1 MTKLAYALCLMMP
14 LLTLAQTNKKESV
27 YADSCNAFF
36 EASDSFISGLEKN
49 KFTSIYITQQKKI
62 EHNKMIDQFKQQLAS
77 IPKKQQ
83 VETCDIMSKTI
94 QNKIQQINNVKSDED
109 IQKLFPQL
117 KN

>member
-1 MTKLAYALCLMMP
+1 
-14 LLTLAQTNKKESV
+14 
-27 YADSCNAFF
+27 
-36 EASDSFISGLEKN
+36 
-49 KFTSIYITQQKKI
+49 
-62 EHNKMIDQFKQQLAS
+62 MIDQFKQQLAS